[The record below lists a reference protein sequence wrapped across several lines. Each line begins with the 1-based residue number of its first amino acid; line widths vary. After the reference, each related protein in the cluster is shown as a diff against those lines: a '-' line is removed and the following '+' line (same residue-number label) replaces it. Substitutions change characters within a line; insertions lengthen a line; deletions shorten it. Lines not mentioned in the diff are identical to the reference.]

1 MTIKEANHN
10 DNVSLVS
17 SVNTDE
23 IMPKDLT
30 DKKCA
35 PAVKFSSGSCID
47 LPVLIEMAKAYNAVN
62 DKPIKL
68 HNRLETLNPKKYKKY
83 LLKKIG
89 NKYKNVCSTQFCWT
103 QQDFVKKMDS
113 LLKEELEKYTYR
125 PDGPTAQF
133 EWLNTI
139 QLNDVMEQYTRVH
152 DDFEFLGAVPI
163 DFQDL
168 PELGIADINLDELI
182 NKGKTKIGIIYNL
195 DNHKQ
200 SGSHWTAGYFDLKK
214 GYAYYFDSYGTPP
227 GKEVRSFMRKISKY
241 IEDKNTN
248 VLSTHNKTRHQ
259 YGGSEC
265 GVYSLNILT
274 RILDA
279 GNNLNLET
287 ICDEKLSDE
296 AVNKFRGIF
305 FRNVEIK

>member
-1 MTIKEANHN
+1 MPIE
-10 DNVSLVS
+10 DNIIS
-17 SVNTDE
+17 SVDTDE
-23 IMPKDLT
+23 VMPKEDA

-47 LPVLIEMAKAYNAVN
+47 LPVLIEMAKAYNEVN

-68 HNRLETLNPKKYKKY
+68 HPRLETLNPKKYKKY
-83 LLKKIG
+83 LLKQIG
-89 NKYKNVCSTQFCWT
+89 NKYKNVCTTQFCWT
-103 QQDFVKKMDS
+103 QQDFVKKMNT

-125 PDGPTAQF
+125 PDGPVAQF

-152 DDFEFLGAVPI
+152 NDFEFLGAVPI

-168 PELGIADINLDELI
+168 PELGISDLDIDKLAS
-182 NKGKTKIGIIYNL
+182 KGKTKIGIIYNL

-200 SGSHWTAGYFDLKK
+200 SGSHWVAGYFDTKK
-214 GYAYYFDSYGTPP
+214 GLVYYFDSYGTAP
-227 GKEVRSFMRKISKY
+227 GKEVRSFMRKIAKHL
-241 IEDKNTN
+241 EDKNIK
-248 VLSTHNKTRHQ
+248 VHSTHNKTRHQ

-274 RILDA
+274 RILEHGSNVDLDNICKEKISDA
-279 GNNLNLET
+279 E
-287 ICDEKLSDE
+287 
-296 AVNKFRGIF
+296 VNKFRSIF
-305 FRNVEIK
+305 FRNVQIK